1 MDELIADGH
10 GDDDL
15 AVLGIEPAGA
25 KTTSLKV

>member
-25 KTTSLKV
+25 KRLTAKG